1 MKEGDIIV
9 FIDTDIKFN
18 GFFTI
23 NKKYIIKE
31 FGEMH
36 IGDKKYFSWINV
48 ADDNGADW
56 EMSTICFRKLDDIR
70 AEILNNIGI

>member
-9 FIDTDIKFN
+9 FTDTDIKFN

-36 IGDKKYFSWINV
+36 IGDKKYFSWINTYALSPKNRV
-48 ADDNGADW
+48 
-56 EMSTICFRKLDDIR
+56 F
-70 AEILNNIGI
+70 